1 MGEWVYFTR
10 ICRGWRA
17 CLESPLSSLETGL
30 LSIAAIISFR
40 SQRDRWFLAVSAG
53 AILASEVASG
63 MAAGRAFA
71 VAGARERV
79 PARSQRLANGRSSAG
94 RAHNLLEI
102 LPVPRMGNREN
113 GFVEGVSSNTAC
125 LKPNPLRRS
134 IIRL

>member
-1 MGEWVYFTR
+1 MGIPTR

-30 LSIAAIISFR
+30 LSIAAIVSFR

-71 VAGARERV
+71 VAGARERG
-79 PARSQRLANGRSSAG
+79 S
-94 RAHNLLEI
+94 RAIAAPCEW
-102 LPVPRMGNREN
+102 P
-113 GFVEGVSSNTAC
+113 FF
-125 LKPNPLRRS
+125 RRPS
-134 IIRL
+134 P